1 MLAALGLGA
10 ALAALAAA
18 VSGPP
23 RGAVTDERAKAPAPP
38 VAPPLTSSAVRPR
51 TVVVTAGRRPLER
64 VELRR
69 GDHVALVVRVSR
81 PGDVDLEGLGL
92 TQSATPAAPAIFDV
106 LVEHARAH
114 AIVFR
119 PVVGGREPV
128 GTLVVRG

>member
-18 VSGPP
+18 VSSPP
-23 RGAVTDERAKAPAPP
+23 RGVVTDERAKAPGPPAAPP
-38 VAPPLTSSAVRPR
+38 STSSAVRPR
-51 TVVVTAGRRPLER
+51 TVVVTAGRRPPQR

-69 GDHVALVVRVSR
+69 GDHAALEVRVSR

-92 TQSATPAAPAIFDV
+92 TQSATPAAPAMFDV
-106 LVEHARAH
+106 LVEHPGTH
-114 AIVFR
+114 AIFFR
-119 PVVGGREPV
+119 PVVGGHEPV